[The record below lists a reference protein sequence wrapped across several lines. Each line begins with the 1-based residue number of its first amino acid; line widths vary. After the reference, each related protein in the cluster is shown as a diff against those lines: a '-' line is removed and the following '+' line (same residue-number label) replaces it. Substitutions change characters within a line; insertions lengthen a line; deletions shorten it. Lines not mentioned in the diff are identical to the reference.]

1 MSVSRGV
8 FKQLSMEW
16 SQYCVVMPVGWNR
29 YQLTVVWSGTRCT
42 PSAPSPSL
50 EAEEVVLE
58 SGNSCSGDPGVSKL
72 FVAGSVRLLN
82 T

>member
-1 MSVSRGV
+1 M
-8 FKQLSMEW
+8 SMEW
-16 SQYCVVMPVGWNR
+16 SQYCVVMPVGRNR
-29 YQLTVVWSGTRCT
+29 YQLTVVWSGTRRT

-72 FVAGSVRLLN
+72 FVKGSSVC
-82 T
+82 